1 MKVLIHPVPVLAL
14 AEHLTRCRVY
24 DSGSPAGALLGV
36 EGGAIDVHT
45 AFEIPRKDDG
55 AVDATLFAARLAQ
68 FRQVFPEYVLVGCY
82 TAGQPDAG
90 LLETCASAAPGHAV
104 QLVLDTSKD
113 AFAQA
118 QVTGAFPIA
127 VYALQNG
134 QLVPWEHALAIDDS
148 ERIALGDV
156 SRLARSAYAPVGAGD
171 RDDHVGA
178 LAAAESQRK
187 AVSLLLSRLDAAI
200 AYVDG
205 VQRGSVPHDHATMR
219 LLAGAVANHNA
230 AHPDEFLAARE
241 RHSTDALLTQYCA
254 SITDSVH
261 LANEVVEFGKFAGG
275 GRYITPMADYLALED
290 DLLKDRTR
298 TFSEFLDD
306 TGGDEDYRAAA
317 AQMLDADG
325 RRLIVNINDVR
336 AYNRELAHGLL
347 NDPNGYLV
355 PLEAALQLLVE
366 QIHDPLKHDIH
377 NKQYHVGLRGSFGD
391 HHVNPRTLRS
401 IHLGKMMSLEG
412 IVTRCSLVRPKIMRS
427 VHYAEATDRFHMR
440 EYRDATMLGNAPP
453 SGSAYPTTDESGNR
467 LVTEYGLSTFRDHQM
482 ISIQEMPERAP
493 PGQLPRSIDVVMDD
507 DLVDRC
513 KPGDRIQ
520 LVGIYKS
527 LGNRVGQSTTST
539 FRTLMTGNNVSLLS
553 NKAGGGIAQ
562 MPLTDLDIHNIN
574 KIARRQ
580 NVFELLSES
589 LAPSI
594 FGHQHVKQAVLL
606 LLLGGQEKNLPNG
619 SHIRGDINILMVG
632 DPSTAK
638 SQMLRF
644 VLNTA
649 PLAIA
654 TTGRGSSGVGLTAA
668 VTTDRE
674 TGDRRL
680 EAGAMVLADRGVV
693 CIDEFD
699 KMSDV
704 DRVAI
709 HEVMEQQTV
718 TIAKAGI
725 HTTLNA
731 RCSVIAAANPIYGQ
745 YDVHKDP
752 HRNIALPDSLL
763 SRFDLLFVI
772 TDDVDEQ
779 RDRMISEHVLRM
791 HRYVQPGLEIGQPA
805 RDNLDQVF
813 DMGGETEAPTTT
825 TDESPFEKYN
835 PLLHAGVSAR
845 LGRRKEVLSINFV
858 KKYIQYA
865 KTRIAPTLTQG
876 ASEWIANVY
885 ANLRNDEMAGNQKR
899 TTPITARTLETL
911 IRLATAFAKARLS
924 PHVEERDAEA
934 AEDILRFALFK
945 EVVSHRKQAKRR
957 KTRQGAS
964 DDETDDDDIYED
976 DVDVD
981 DENANA
987 NTNADGA
994 GNYVEYNYD
1003 DEDAEAE
1010 RQLGGYDSA
1019 QLENATRELHAM
1031 AGQTAASEQAHAHVA
1046 AASAAATA
1054 AASAAA
1060 SGSASSSAPAQRA
1073 LHPRHEEFQARVADA
1088 LSGVFAEQEL
1098 VGLDA
1103 LLAVVNDGQDHVY
1116 TTDDARTSLFA
1127 MSDANLIMFAGGAY
1141 QNGLTQMSCTVFNSA
1156 ESAEHIVHR
1165 APRRARYTIM
1175 TAESNYDYLFKV
1187 VLIGDSGT
1195 GKSNLLSRFTRNEFS
1210 LESRS
1215 TIGVEFATRSINV
1228 DNKTVKAQIWDTAG
1242 QERYRAITSAYYRG
1256 AVGALLVYDIAKHS
1270 TYVNVSR
1277 WLKELRDHADSNIVV
1292 MLVGNKSDLRHLRA
1306 VPTEEAKAFATE
1318 NNLSFIETSA
1328 LDASNVEQAFQNIL
1342 TDIYRIVSNKALQSS
1357 DDVIKPSGGETISV
1371 QPSADDGGQQKK
1383 GGCC

>member
-1 MKVLIHPVPVLAL
+1 M
-14 AEHLTRCRVY
+14 AEY
-24 DSGSPAGALLGV
+24 
-36 EGGAIDVHT
+36 
-45 AFEIPRKDDG
+45 
-55 AVDATLFAARLAQ
+55 Q
-68 FRQVFPEYVLVGCY
+68 
-82 TAGQPDAG
+82 
-90 LLETCASAAPGHAV
+90 
-104 QLVLDTSKD
+104 
-113 AFAQA
+113 
-118 QVTGAFPIA
+118 
-127 VYALQNG
+127 
-134 QLVPWEHALAIDDS
+134 
-148 ERIALGDV
+148 
-156 SRLARSAYAPVGAGD
+156 
-171 RDDHVGA
+171 
-178 LAAAESQRK
+178 
-187 AVSLLLSRLDAAI
+187 
-200 AYVDG
+200 
-205 VQRGSVPHDHATMR
+205 
-219 LLAGAVANHNA
+219 
-230 AHPDEFLAARE
+230 
-241 RHSTDALLTQYCA
+241 
-254 SITDSVH
+254 
-261 LANEVVEFGKFAGG
+261 
-275 GRYITPMADYLALED
+275 ALED

-306 TGGDEDYRAAA
+306 TSGEEDYRAATA
-317 AQMLDADG
+317 RMLDSDG
-325 RRLIVNINDVR
+325 RRLVVNINDVR
-336 AYNRELAHGLL
+336 AYNRDLASGVL
-347 NDPNGYLV
+347 NDPNGFLV
-355 PLEAALQLLVE
+355 PFETALHMLVE

-377 NKQYHVGLRGSFGD
+377 NKQYHIGLRGSFGD
-391 HHVNPRTLRS
+391 HQVNPRTLRS
-401 IHLGKMMSLEG
+401 IHLGKVMSLEG
-412 IVTRCSLVRPKIMRS
+412 IVTRCSLVRPKIVRS
-427 VHYAEATDRFHMR
+427 VHFAEATDRFHMR
-440 EYRDATMLGNAPP
+440 DYRDATMLGSAPP

-467 LVTEYGLSTFRDHQM
+467 LITEYGLSTFRDHQM

-507 DLVDRC
+507 DLVDQC

-527 LGNRVGQSTTST
+527 LGNRVGQSATST

-562 MPLTDLDIHNIN
+562 LPLTDLDIHNIN

-580 NVFELLSES
+580 NIFELLSES

-594 FGHQHVKQAVLL
+594 FGHQHVKQAILL

-619 SHIRGDINILMVG
+619 SHIRGDINVLMVG

-638 SQMLRF
+638 SQLLRF
-644 VLNTA
+644 VHNTA

-680 EAGAMVLADRGVV
+680 EAGAMVLADRGIV

-699 KMSDV
+699 KMSDT

-779 RDRMISEHVLRM
+779 RDRLISQHVLRM
-791 HRYVQPGLEIGQPA
+791 HRYVQPGLEVGQPA

-813 DMGGETEAPTTT
+813 EMGGEPEALPTA

-835 PLLHAGVSAR
+835 PLLHAGVSESIS
-845 LGRRKEVLSINFV
+845 RRKEILSLGFV

-865 KTRIAPTLTQG
+865 KTRVAPVLTSG
-876 ASEWIANVY
+876 ASDLIITVY
-885 ANLRNDEMAGNQKR
+885 AKLRNDEMGGNQKR

-934 AEDILRFALFK
+934 AEHILRFALFK
-945 EVVSHRKQAKRR
+945 EVFSQKRSKRR
-957 KTRQGAS
+957 KTHRDS
-964 DDETDDDDIYED
+964 DSDSDEDMEDDDDAED
-976 DVDVD
+976 DAED
-981 DENANA
+981 D
-987 NTNADGA
+987 G
-994 GNYVEYNYD
+994 D
-1003 DEDAEAE
+1003 DDAEAE
-1010 RQLGGYDSA
+1010 QQLGGYDNA
-1019 QLENATRELHAM
+1019 QLAEAQRELHAM
-1031 AGQTAASEQAHAHVA
+1031 ASRSMPAQSE
-1046 AASAAATA
+1046 
-1054 AASAAA
+1054 A
-1060 SGSASSSAPAQRA
+1060 SGSSAPYLPPAAQA
-1073 LHPRHEEFQARVADA
+1073 PAVSARHNAFRVGVSDA
-1088 LSGVFAEQEL
+1088 LADVFAEQEL
-1098 VGLDA
+1098 VGMDA
-1103 LLAVVNDGQDHVY
+1103 LLAVINDGVE
-1116 TTDDARTSLFA
+1116 DAFSADEARASLQA
-1127 MSDANLIMFAGGAY
+1127 MSDANQIMFADGTCWL
-1141 QNGLTQMSCTVFNSA
+1141 LTHRCCVPHISSA
-1156 ESAEHIVHR
+1156 ESAESIGHHAQR
-1165 APRRARYTIM
+1165 MQRRAHTIM

-1228 DNKTVKAQIWDTAG
+1228 DGKTVKAQSWDTAG

-1306 VPTEEAKAFATE
+1306 VPTDEAKAFAAE